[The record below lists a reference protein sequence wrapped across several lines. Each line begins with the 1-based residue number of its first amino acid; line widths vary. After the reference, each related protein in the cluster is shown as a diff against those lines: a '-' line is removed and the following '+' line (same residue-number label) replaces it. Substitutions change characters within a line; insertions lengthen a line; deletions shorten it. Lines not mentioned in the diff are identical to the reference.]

1 MIFVNFDLRCKVDI
15 LNPSTMLEVTIVL
28 CCTSTG
34 KELRQRLKVPETV
47 ADLQAFIQARFSIPK
62 CLQKLKFED
71 TTLLVG
77 SQKLTNVYIRNEDS
91 IVVEYL
97 ATAEVDQITNLCR
110 HLHSVVV
117 NFRELFEA
125 NDHLKGYSSISDEAK
140 SAFEQ
145 VRGLLHTVAFSCL
158 IPWHQVPEIE
168 ANRQLLNQEDGMKL
182 TTELLS
188 LLLEAPFHSLGDSL
202 QLLLIACLSLMWNF
216 AETRASRLAVVQL
229 GGFQL
234 MMKALLV
241 HRNDHT
247 NKAEMFD
254 LFDHAVGCIS
264 K

>member
-1 MIFVNFDLRCKVDI
+1 
-15 LNPSTMLEVTIVL
+15 MLEVTIVL

-34 KELRQRLKVPETV
+34 KELRQRVEVPETV
-47 ADLQAFIQARFSIPK
+47 ADLQSFVQARFNIPK

-71 TTLLVG
+71 ATLVS

-91 IVVEYL
+91 IFVEYL
-97 ATAEVDQITNLCR
+97 ATAEVEIITNLCR
-110 HLHSVVV
+110 HLHSVIV
-117 NFRELFEA
+117 NFRELLEA
-125 NDHLKGYSSISDEAK
+125 NDHLKGYSSISDEDK
-140 SAFEQ
+140 SAVEQ
-145 VRGLLHTVAFSCL
+145 VRGVLHTVSYSCL
-158 IPWHQVPEIE
+158 TPWHQVPKIE

-182 TTELLS
+182 TIELLS
-188 LLLEAPFHSLGDSL
+188 LLLKAPFCALADSL

-216 AETRASRLAVVQL
+216 AETRTSRLAVVQL

-241 HRNDHT
+241 RSNDHT
-247 NKAEMFD
+247 NHDSEMFD